1 VATLAS
7 AKAMRAARDVVD
19 SRGLVLLATRAC
31 RVCPQNGHA
40 PSWLR
45 T

>member
-1 VATLAS
+1 MATLAS

-19 SRGLVLLATRAC
+19 SRDLVLLALPAC
-31 RVCPQNGHA
+31 LACPQNGHA
-40 PSWLR
+40 ASWLR